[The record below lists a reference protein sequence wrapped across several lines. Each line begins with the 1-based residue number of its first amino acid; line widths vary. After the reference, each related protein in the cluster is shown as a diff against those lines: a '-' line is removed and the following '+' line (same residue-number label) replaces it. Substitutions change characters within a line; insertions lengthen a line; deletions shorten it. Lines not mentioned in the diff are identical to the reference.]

1 MTGSGSSAPFR
12 PAPAEDRQESGRR
25 LDAPPPRQE
34 EDGIDFG
41 SVLQGLQRRR
51 RLAVSVLVST
61 LIAGAGVT
69 AWQRTFHPT
78 YQGSLKLLVSDP
90 IDQSASGRSQS
101 GEANLETLALPGRG
115 ANDTNT
121 LIQVLTSALLLA
133 PVEQRLGLPAG
144 SLESQLTVSTSR
156 GGRNAQSSDGVLEVT
171 LLWPNPEQ
179 GEAILQQVGRDYLAY
194 SLRQRQ
200 EKLTQGLAFLDQQ
213 APALQQRMNLL
224 QSRLARFRQANGF
237 LAPEQQA
244 QAILSQRQGLVGQLE
259 TLQQEQARLRG
270 RLAAVR
276 RGDLGTSLGS
286 SPALMPGAGITA
298 PSTTPPSGKE
308 SDPSA
313 RGAVANAPALQPLQA
328 TSTPLQDLNE
338 VESALAEAEAN
349 YTNSSPQVLELRAKR
364 DRLRPLLQRRQ
375 QAELLADLSQNLSQQ
390 QEIEGQLQRLN
401 LSFAANPVL
410 IKQYDDLQQQLDVAR
425 ANLSSYI
432 EARENFRLQ
441 MAQRTVPWSVLSPAR
456 FGGQP
461 VKPSLV
467 LNLSLSLLLGA
478 AAGIGA
484 ALLRDRLDHVFHD
497 PIDLRDSLPVPLL
510 GVVPHLSGAEG
521 TTIAAAVK
529 ALGSGQRFE
538 IRESLRNVFANF
550 RLLRAD
556 KTVRLVAITSA
567 SQGEGKSTT
576 TALFALTLAQLG
588 QKVLLV
594 DADMRR
600 PMLHRYLGAENGV
613 GLSSLLTDPSI
624 PIGEALVSVQPE
636 LDLLPAG
643 PMPPDT
649 TKLLSSERCGAVV
662 EAIRALPHYDLI
674 LFDTPPAFLLSD
686 PVLLAEHLDG
696 LLFVVG
702 MQRVNRDLPGLA
714 LERMQETGV
723 DVLGVLANQPATLQ
737 RRSHG
742 YGYGYRYGYGYGYA
756 NGYSG
761 YQQLA
766 SRYVDVASTNGNG
779 LAAGAAA
786 KAATA
791 STATTSTAAST
802 AATTAVP
809 GRAAAAGDD
818 SPVTRAPQSA
828 AGTPTAGRRRNAM
841 LQPMRALLNWLDH
854 RD

>member
-1 MTGSGSSAPFR
+1 MTGPGSSAPFR
-12 PAPAEDRQESGRR
+12 PAPVEDRRELGHRS
-25 LDAPPPRQE
+25 DTPPPRP
-34 EDGIDFG
+34 EDDGVDFG

-51 RLAVSVLVST
+51 RLAFSVLVATVIVS
-61 LIAGAGVT
+61 AAVT
-69 AWQRTFHPT
+69 AWQRSFHPT

-90 IDQSASGRSQS
+90 IDQSASGRSKS

-121 LIQVLTSALLLA
+121 LIQVLTSPLLLA
-133 PVEQRLGLPAG
+133 PVERRLDLPAG

-156 GGRNAQSSDGVLEVT
+156 GNRSGQASDGVLEVT
-171 LLWPNPEQ
+171 LLWPNPDQ
-179 GEAILQQVGRDYLAY
+179 GKAILRQVGREYLAY

-224 QSRLARFRQANGF
+224 QSRLAQFRQANGF

-244 QAILSQRQGLVGQLE
+244 QAILGQRQALVGQLE

-270 RLAAVR
+270 RLTAVR

-298 PSTTPPSGKE
+298 PSTTPLSGKG
-308 SDPSA
+308 SA
-313 RGAVANAPALQPLQA
+313 KSAPGATAAVDLPAQQPLQA
-328 TSTPLQDLNE
+328 ASTPLQELNE

-461 VKPSLV
+461 VKPSLAS
-467 LNLSLSLLLGA
+467 NLSLSLLLGA

-624 PIGEALVSVQPE
+624 PIGEALVRVQPE

-723 DVLGVLANQPATLQ
+723 DVLGVLANQPAMPQ
-737 RRSHG
+737 RRSNG

-761 YQQLA
+761 YQHLA
-766 SRYVDVASTNGNG
+766 NRYVDVASTNGNG
-779 LAAGAAA
+779 SAAGAAA

-791 STATTSTAAST
+791 STATANTAAS
-802 AATTAVP
+802 TAVP

-818 SPVTRAPQSA
+818 SPVSRAPQSA
-828 AGTPTAGRRRNAM
+828 AGAPTAGRRRNAM
-841 LQPMRALLNWLDH
+841 LRPMRALLNWLDH
-854 RD
+854 RN